1 MNVEG
6 GIQLADL
13 WGIARR
19 RAKLVVATS
28 TGVALAFYW
37 IAMALPNQY
46 ESYATVLVTPQTVDP
61 ALVAAGVPESDLNSR
76 LYLMT
81 AEILSRGR
89 LSKIIDDLGLYS
101 DESEYMVREQ
111 IIDMMRDNVGV
122 EPVLTELSQG
132 VKRRNEVEEISQ
144 FRISFTHRDAI
155 IAMQVAQR
163 LSNDFIEQH
172 IETRITLSQKS
183 LEFINDE
190 LARLAERIRK
200 VEGRVAAV
208 KNANPGRLPED
219 MTTTQRRLERLMT
232 DMAFAQR
239 SLAEAI
245 SDEAFFRSQINN
257 APVSIGEM
265 TPENR
270 LKSLNLMIAEF
281 RAKGF
286 TDKHPD
292 VIKTKVEISTLKQAI
307 VLGKVEIAEG
317 GDRILSYSQQSAEA
331 ERRRAALRKSAA
343 DDEIARLHT
352 AVDELQAQ
360 LANTPGVAEVL
371 DGLEREYRHLF
382 DSYQDFSNR
391 QLEAMV
397 QAQLERRQLGEQFRV
412 LEAAFVAPEVA
423 SPNRLL
429 IMVLGFMFAIALGVG
444 VGIMRESV
452 DLSLHS
458 ARQLQTAISIPV
470 LAAIPT
476 ILLEADLVALR
487 RSRIKTSLGAAFAIC
502 FVLVGGAANYV
513 WVNGAP
519 AFLNRE
525 PTRER
530 PVMKEFL
537 PAMKE
542 FSPAKNPTSMGAGG

>member
-6 GIQLADL
+6 GIQLADM
-13 WGIARR
+13 WSIARR
-19 RAKLVVATS
+19 RAKLMAMS
-28 TGVALAFYW
+28 ALGVALVIYW

-46 ESYATVLVTPQTVDP
+46 ESYGTVLVTPQSVDP
-61 ALVAAGVPESDLNSR
+61 ALVAAGIPESDLNNR

-89 LSKIIDDLGLYS
+89 LSKIISDFDLYVGES
-101 DESEYMVREQ
+101 DYMVRDE
-111 IIDMMRDNVGV
+111 IIDLMRDHVDV
-122 EPVLTELSQG
+122 APVLPELGQG
-132 VKRRNEVEEISQ
+132 VGRRNSDEEINQ
-144 FRISFTHRDAI
+144 FRIAFTHRDAK

-172 IETRITLSQKS
+172 IESRITLSQKS
-183 LEFINDE
+183 LEFIDDE
-190 LARLAERIRK
+190 LARLAERIREI
-200 VEGRVAAV
+200 EGRVAEV

-257 APVSIGEM
+257 APMSIGEM
-265 TPENR
+265 TPQNR
-270 LKSLNLMIAEF
+270 LKSLDLLIAEH

-292 VIKTKVEISTLKQAI
+292 VVKTKLEIETLKQS
-307 VLGKVEIAEG
+307 IARGELESADG
-317 GDRILSYSQQSAEA
+317 ADRILSYSQQSAEA
-331 ERRRAALRKSAA
+331 ERRRAALRKVAA
-343 DDEIARLHT
+343 EDELVRLQ
-352 AVDELQAQ
+352 AAADELQMQ
-360 LANTPGVAEVL
+360 LAHTPAVAELL

-412 LEAAFVAPEVA
+412 LEAAFIAPEA
-423 SPNRLL
+423 TSPNRLL
-429 IMVLGFMFAIALGVG
+429 ILILGCFFAVAVGVG
-444 VGIMRESV
+444 VGIMRESL
-452 DLSLHS
+452 DSSLHN

-470 LAAIPT
+470 LAAIPK
-476 ILLEADLVALR
+476 ILLEADLAALR
-487 RSRIKTSLGAAFAIC
+487 RSRIKTFLGAAFVIC
-502 FVLVGGAANYV
+502 FALVGGAANYV

-519 AFLNRE
+519 AFGNRGSTTQE
-525 PTRER
+525 PVASESDRGETRAA
-530 PVMKEFL
+530 V
-537 PAMKE
+537 
-542 FSPAKNPTSMGAGG
+542 GAGE

>member
-6 GIQLADL
+6 GIQLAGL

-19 RAKLVVATS
+19 RAKLMAATS
-28 TGVALAFYW
+28 LGVVLAIYW

-46 ESYATVLVTPQTVDP
+46 GSYASVLVTPQTVDP
-61 ALVAAGVPESDLNSR
+61 ALVAAGVPESDLNNR

-89 LSKIIDDLGLYS
+89 LSKIIDALGLYS
-101 DESEYMVREQ
+101 DESKYMVREQ
-111 IIDMMRDNVGV
+111 IIDMMRESVGV

-132 VKRRNEVEEISQ
+132 VKRRNEVDEISQ
-144 FRISFTHRDAI
+144 FRISFTHRDAA

-172 IETRITLSQKS
+172 IESRITLSQKS
-183 LEFINDE
+183 LEFIDDE
-190 LARLAERIRK
+190 LARLAERIREI
-200 VEGRVAAV
+200 EGRVAEV

-245 SDEAFFRSQINN
+245 SDEAFFRSQIDN
-257 APVSIGEM
+257 APVAIGDM

-270 LKSLNLMIAEF
+270 LKSLDLQIAEY
-281 RAKGF
+281 RARGF

-292 VIKTKVEISTLKQAI
+292 VVKTKLEIATIKQAI
-307 VLGKVEIAEG
+307 ARGEVEIAEG
-317 GDRILSYSQQSAEA
+317 GDRTLSYSQQSAEA
-331 ERRRAALRKSAA
+331 ERRRAALRKLAA
-343 DDEIARLHT
+343 EDEIARLHV
-352 AVDELQAQ
+352 AVDELQTQ
-360 LANTPGVAEVL
+360 LAHTPAVAESL

-412 LEAAFVAPEVA
+412 LEAAFIAPEA
-423 SPNRLL
+423 TSPNRLL
-429 IMVLGFMFAIALGVG
+429 IMTLGSLFAIALGVG

-452 DLSLHS
+452 DSSLHS
-458 ARQLQTAISIPV
+458 ARELQTAVSIPV
-470 LAAIPT
+470 LAAIPK
-476 ILLEADLVALR
+476 ILLERDLAALR
-487 RSRIKTSLGAAFAIC
+487 RSRIKTSLAAAFAIC
-502 FVLVGGAANYV
+502 FALAGGAANYL

-519 AFLNRE
+519 AFLSHERTIE
-525 PTRER
+525 KPVAGDFVPAETRTA
-530 PVMKEFL
+530 V
-537 PAMKE
+537 
-542 FSPAKNPTSMGAGG
+542 GAGG

>member
-19 RAKLVVATS
+19 RAKLVAATS
-28 TGVALAFYW
+28 IGIALAFYW

-46 ESYATVLVTPQTVDP
+46 QSYATVLVTPQTVDP
-61 ALVAAGVPESDLNSR
+61 ALVAAGVPESDLNNR

-89 LSKIIDDLGLYS
+89 LSKIIDALGLYS
-101 DESEYMVREQ
+101 DESKYMVREQ
-111 IIDMMRDNVGV
+111 IIDMMRESVGV

-132 VKRRNEVEEISQ
+132 VKRRNEVDEISQ
-144 FRISFTHRDAI
+144 FRISFTHRNATT
-155 IAMQVAQR
+155 AMQVAQR

-172 IETRITLSQKS
+172 IESRITLSQKS
-183 LEFINDE
+183 LEFIDDE
-190 LARLAERIRK
+190 LARLADRIREI
-200 VEGRVAAV
+200 EGRVADV

-257 APVSIGEM
+257 APVAIGEM

-270 LKSLNLMIAEF
+270 LKSLDLQIAEY
-281 RAKGF
+281 RARGF

-292 VIKTKVEISTLKQAI
+292 VVKTKLEIATLKQAI
-307 VLGKVEIAEG
+307 VLGQVEIAEG

-331 ERRRAALRKSAA
+331 ERRRAALRKMAA
-343 DDEIARLHT
+343 EDEIARLHV

-360 LANTPGVAEVL
+360 LANTPAVAEIL
-371 DGLEREYRHLF
+371 DGLDREYRHLF

-412 LEAAFVAPEVA
+412 LEAAFIAPEAA
-423 SPNRLL
+423 SPNRPL
-429 IMVLGFMFAIALGVG
+429 IMILGFLFAIALGVG
-444 VGIMRESV
+444 VGIMREGV
-452 DLSLHS
+452 DSSLHS
-458 ARQLQTAISIPV
+458 ARQLQTAVSIPV
-470 LAAIPT
+470 LAAIPK
-476 ILLEADLVALR
+476 ILLEADLAALR
-487 RSRIKTSLGAAFAIC
+487 RSRIKTSLGVAFAIC
-502 FVLVGGAANYV
+502 FALAGGAANYL

-519 AFLNRE
+519 TFLNRRPTIEE
-525 PTRER
+525 PVARE
-530 PVMKEFL
+530 F
-537 PAMKE
+537 A
-542 FSPAKNPTSMGAGG
+542 PTKTHTALGAGG

>member
-6 GIQLADL
+6 GIQLSDL
-13 WGIARR
+13 LSVVRR
-19 RAKLVVATS
+19 RAKVMAAVSL
-28 TGVALAFYW
+28 GIALTIYW

-61 ALVAAGVPESDLNSR
+61 ALVAAGVPESDLNNR

-89 LSKIIDDLGLYS
+89 LSKIIDDLGLYA
-101 DESEYMVREQ
+101 DESQYMVREQ
-111 IIDMMRDNVGV
+111 IIDMMRESVGV
-122 EPVLTELSQG
+122 QPVLTELNQG
-132 VKRRNEVEEISQ
+132 VKRRNEIDEISQ
-144 FRISFTHRDAI
+144 FRISFVHRDAR

-172 IETRITLSQKS
+172 IESRITLSQKS
-183 LEFINDE
+183 LEFIDDE
-190 LARLAERIRK
+190 LARLAERIRE
-200 VEGRVAAV
+200 VEARVAEV

-219 MTTTQRRLERLMT
+219 MTATQRRLERLMT

-257 APVSIGEM
+257 APIAIGDM

-270 LKSLNLMIAEF
+270 LKSLDLQIAEF
-281 RAKGF
+281 RAKGY

-292 VIKTKVEISTLKQAI
+292 IVKTKLEIETLRQAI
-307 VLGKVEIAEG
+307 ERGEVEDVEG
-317 GDRILSYSQQSAEA
+317 DDRMLSYSQQSAEA
-331 ERRRAALRKSAA
+331 ERRRAELRREAA
-343 DDEIARLHT
+343 EAEIARLHA
-352 AVDELQAQ
+352 AVDELQTQ
-360 LANTPGVAEVL
+360 LAHTPAVAEIL

-412 LEAAFVAPEVA
+412 LESAFIAPEA
-423 SPNRLL
+423 TSPNRLL
-429 IMVLGFMFAIALGVG
+429 IILLGCFFAVAVGVG
-444 VGIMRESV
+444 VGIMWESV
-452 DLSLHS
+452 DSSLHS
-458 ARQLQTAISIPV
+458 ARQLQTAVSIPV
-470 LAAIPT
+470 LAAIPK
-476 ILLEADLVALR
+476 ILLEADLAALR
-487 RSRIKTSLGAAFAIC
+487 RSRIRTSLGAAFAIC
-502 FVLVGGAANYV
+502 FALLGGAANYL

-519 AFLNRE
+519 TFLD
-525 PTRER
+525 RER
-530 PVMKEFL
+530 VIVEPVARESA
-537 PAMKE
+537 PAD
-542 FSPAKNPTSMGAGG
+542 TGRDVGAGR